1 MIPYTFMYLN
11 PLIIII
17 TGVIYYVF
25 LYTLYTCSCL
35 LCNHLRHFVLFL
47 QPRKLSAHNV
57 FAGERLR
64 EAEVPGLNTELI
76 KEIPSLWKALSD
88 DEKQVHT
95 YEHSSVYSGTPLNG
109 YLVYN
114 GHSPWF

>member
-1 MIPYTFMYLN
+1 M
-11 PLIIII
+11 
-17 TGVIYYVF
+17 
-25 LYTLYTCSCL
+25 
-35 LCNHLRHFVLFL
+35 LFL

-57 FAGERLR
+57 FAGEHLR